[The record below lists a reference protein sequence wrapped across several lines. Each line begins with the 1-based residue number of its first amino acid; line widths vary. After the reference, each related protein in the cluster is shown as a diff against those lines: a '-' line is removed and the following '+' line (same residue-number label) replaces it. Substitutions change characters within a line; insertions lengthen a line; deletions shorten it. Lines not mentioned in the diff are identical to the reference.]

1 MSSLVASTFLRR
13 VFAFDAVATAV
24 TGLLFS
30 AGAPLLES
38 LMGLDPALSV
48 PVGLFLIG
56 YAVIP
61 GVMAARR
68 TLPVP
73 AVWAVIAINT
83 VWMVESLASLALG
96 FVQANSLGVAFVVAQ
111 ALAVGVIAELQFLGL
126 RRSERFA

>member
-13 VFAFDAVATAV
+13 VFAFDAAATAA
-24 TGLLFS
+24 TGMLLAAGAQPLQGLL
-30 AGAPLLES
+30 
-38 LMGLDPALSV
+38 GLDPALSL

-61 GVMAARR
+61 AVMAARK

-96 FVQANSLGVAFVVAQ
+96 WVAANPLGVAFVIAQ
-111 ALAVGVIAELQFLGL
+111 ALAVGVIAELQFLGM
-126 RRSERFA
+126 RRATRFA